1 MKDNEFSILLFI
13 LGLVIGIVLILVINY
28 LKNKKKEKL
37 ADSIIEKQKKKLI
50 NIRET
55 LLLKLKKT

>member
-28 LKNKKKEKL
+28 LKNNKHHKNL
-37 ADSIIEKQKKKLI
+37 SFYY
-50 NIRET
+50 
-55 LLLKLKKT
+55 